1 MSFRR
6 KEYYYRSASILS
18 HLIISVVYLTTYV
31 RVNTFAYF
39 TFPVHADFLEEKYAG
54 MPAVI

>member
-6 KEYYYRSASILS
+6 KDYYYKCASILS
-18 HLIISVVYLTTYV
+18 HLIISVFHLTTYV

-39 TFPVHADFLEEKYAG
+39 TFPVHADFLEKKYAG